1 MQGQFRN
8 AMIYHKLNILNQQET
23 KRNENEIS
31 FPSHESPV
39 DGFLRA
45 NAGDKW

>member
-8 AMIYHKLNILNQQET
+8 AIYHKLNILHQRET
-23 KRNENEIS
+23 KRNDKLNFVS
-31 FPSHESPV
+31 FSWVHV